1 MVDKMLQYLYEL
13 DYKVDIQDGTAPDL
27 STHAELWCLGKHLG
41 IEGLKAVA
49 SDRFK
54 VALSLFNV
62 YGSEVDF
69 KFSYFEDLVKA
80 VEAVWKLVPEPTRFL
95 RNQVSMHI
103 QRNIKEWA
111 EKEGSQSRFLESAYR
126 LIFRETEQQD
136 QKFKTMM
143 DNIRAQYLLYI
154 DMEDG
159 SKGVRKD
166 RKEWKALV
174 KTNKY

>member
-41 IEGLKAVA
+41 IKGLKAVA

-159 SKGVRKD
+159 SKGGRKD

>member
-1 MVDKMLQYLYEL
+1 
-13 DYKVDIQDGTAPDL
+13 
-27 STHAELWCLGKHLG
+27 
-41 IEGLKAVA
+41 
-49 SDRFK
+49 
-54 VALSLFNV
+54 
-62 YGSEVDF
+62 
-69 KFSYFEDLVKA
+69 
-80 VEAVWKLVPEPTRFL
+80 
-95 RNQVSMHI
+95 MHI
-103 QRNIKEWA
+103 QQNIKEWA

-136 QKFKTMM
+136 QRFKTMM

-154 DMEDG
+154 DMEDK